1 MSERLPI
8 DMKSLTELM
17 SKPLIIRIVSILDI
31 TSLSI
36 LELIEYGLTLKN
48 VNYAMANG
56 VICYDKIFKPRNDE
70 EYKALGIP
78 LTGDYY
84 YNHLNSKVK
93 LTEIGLYILESIK
106 ASQSGDKF
114 SSATIDQ
121 SLDPDPRHISDIG
134 SS

>member
-17 SKPLIIRIVSILDI
+17 SKPVIIRIVSILDI

-36 LELIEYGLTLKN
+36 LELIEYGLTLNN

-56 VICYDKIFKPRNDE
+56 VIRYDKISKPVNDE

-84 YNHLNSKVK
+84 YNHLNNKVK
-93 LTEIGLYILESIK
+93 LTEIGIYILESIK
-106 ASQSGDKF
+106 ANQLGDKF
-114 SSATIDQ
+114 SSATRDQ
-121 SLDPDPRHISDIG
+121 SFDPDPRHVSDIG

>member
-8 DMKSLTELM
+8 DMKTLAELM
-17 SKPLIIRIVSILDI
+17 SKPVIIRIVSILDI

-48 VNYAMANG
+48 INYAMANG
-56 VICYDKIFKPRNDE
+56 VIRYDKIFNPINDE

-84 YNHLNSKVK
+84 YNHLNNKVK
-93 LTEIGLYILESIK
+93 LTEIGIYILESIK
-106 ASQSGDKF
+106 ANQPEDKF
-114 SSATIDQ
+114 SSVTLDQ
-121 SLDPDPRHISDIG
+121 SFDPDPRHVSDIG
-134 SS
+134 SP

>member
-1 MSERLPI
+1 MGERPPI
-8 DMKSLTELM
+8 DMKSLAELM
-17 SKPLIIRIVSILDI
+17 TKPLIIRIVSILDI

-36 LELIEYGLTLKN
+36 LELFEYGLTLKN

-56 VICYDKIFKPRNDE
+56 VICYDKISKPSNDE

-106 ASQSGDKF
+106 DNQSGDKF
-114 SSATIDQ
+114 SSASLDQ
-121 SLDPDPRHISDIG
+121 SFDPDPRHISDIG

>member
-17 SKPLIIRIVSILDI
+17 SKPVIIRIVSILDI

-36 LELIEYGLTLKN
+36 LELMEYGLTLKN
-48 VNYAMANG
+48 VNFAMANG
-56 VICYDKIFKPRNDE
+56 VIRYDKISKPKNDE

-93 LTEIGLYILESIK
+93 LTEIGIYILESIK
-106 ASQSGDKF
+106 ANQPRDKF
-114 SSATIDQ
+114 SSAPRDQ
-121 SLDPDPRHISDIG
+121 SFDPDPRHVSDIG

>member
-1 MSERLPI
+1 MSKRVPI
-8 DMKSLTELM
+8 DINALTELM
-17 SKPLIIRIVSILDI
+17 RSPIIIRIVSILDI

-36 LELIEYGLTLKN
+36 LELIEYGLTLKAI
-48 VNYAMANG
+48 NYSMANG
-56 VICYDKIFKPRNDE
+56 VIRYDKISRPTNNE

-106 ASQSGDKF
+106 ANKMGDKF
-114 SSATIDQ
+114 PASSQNRSI
-121 SLDPDPRHISDIG
+121 DPDPRHVSDIE
-134 SS
+134 

>member
-8 DMKSLTELM
+8 DMKTLAELM
-17 SKPLIIRIVSILDI
+17 SKPVIIRIVSILDI

-48 VNYAMANG
+48 INYAMANG
-56 VICYDKIFKPRNDE
+56 VIRYDKIFNPINDE

-84 YNHLNSKVK
+84 YNHLNNKVK
-93 LTEIGLYILESIK
+93 LTEIGIYILESIK
-106 ASQSGDKF
+106 AKQLEDKF
-114 SSATIDQ
+114 SSVTLDQ
-121 SLDPDPRHISDIG
+121 SFDPDPRHVSDIG
-134 SS
+134 SP

>member
-56 VICYDKIFKPRNDE
+56 VICYDKISKPRNDE

>member
-17 SKPLIIRIVSILDI
+17 SKPIIIRMVSILDI

-48 VNYAMANG
+48 VNFAMANG
-56 VICYDKIFKPRNDE
+56 VIRYDKISRPMDDE
-70 EYKALGIP
+70 EYRGLGIP

-93 LTEIGLYILESIK
+93 LTEIGIYILESIK
-106 ASQSGDKF
+106 ANQPRDKF
-114 SSATIDQ
+114 SSAPRDQ
-121 SLDPDPRHISDIG
+121 SFDPDPRHVSDIG

>member
-8 DMKSLTELM
+8 DMKTLTELM
-17 SKPLIIRIVSILDI
+17 SKPVIIRIVSILDI

-56 VICYDKIFKPRNDE
+56 VIRYDKISKPTNDE
-70 EYKALGIP
+70 EYEALRIP

-93 LTEIGLYILESIK
+93 LTEIGIYILESIK
-106 ASQSGDKF
+106 ANQPGDKF
-114 SSATIDQ
+114 SSTPRDQ
-121 SLDPDPRHISDIG
+121 SFDPDPRHVSDIG

>member
-8 DMKSLTELM
+8 DMNAISELM
-17 SKPLIIRIVSILDI
+17 RRPVIIRIVSILDI

-36 LELIEYGLTLKN
+36 LELIEYGLTLKDI
-48 VNYAMANG
+48 NYSMANG
-56 VICYDKIFKPRNDE
+56 VICYDKIFKPISDE
-70 EYKALGIP
+70 EYKSLGIP
-78 LTGDYY
+78 MTGDYY

-106 ASQSGDKF
+106 ANQLGGKP
-114 SSATIDQ
+114 SSTPHDESI
-121 SLDPDPRHISDIG
+121 SPDPRHVSEIG